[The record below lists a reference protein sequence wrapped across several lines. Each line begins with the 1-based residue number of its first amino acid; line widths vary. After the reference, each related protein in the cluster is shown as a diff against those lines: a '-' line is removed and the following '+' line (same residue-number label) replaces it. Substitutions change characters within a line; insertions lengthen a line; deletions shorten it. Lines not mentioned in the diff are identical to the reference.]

1 MLLIVAASAVSGY
14 VAMKVVLGGGELP
27 VPSVMG
33 KHIVEAL
40 EIMGQSDLAMEI
52 RSQEFDPVVPKHSV
66 TRQDPPAGHRVK
78 RGRRIAVIL
87 SKGPREARVP
97 ELRGETWTRSV
108 NILKA
113 RGFKVGRVSWVESK
127 FHQEN
132 SIIAQVPSPS
142 IRVERGKGVNLLVSK
157 GKPRTAYVMPDLVG
171 EDLNAA
177 LRVIRNSS
185 LRVGKVVQTE
195 YPGVLVGIVLR
206 TEPKAGYRIPSGDS
220 VRLFVAKGAEAE
232 AKPTGTYAYF
242 RYKLPEDAKE
252 IMVRVVLVHD
262 RESREIFNGR
272 KKGGQEV
279 GLLVRLKGETVAR
292 VYLDGKLTEERVLQ

>member
-1 MLLIVAASAVSGY
+1 M
-14 VAMKVVLGGGELP
+14 
-27 VPSVMG
+27 
-33 KHIVEAL
+33 
-40 EIMGQSDLAMEI
+40 
-52 RSQEFDPVVPKHSV
+52 
-66 TRQDPPAGHRVK
+66 
-78 RGRRIAVIL
+78 
-87 SKGPREARVP
+87 
-97 ELRGETWTRSV
+97 
-108 NILKA
+108 
-113 RGFKVGRVSWVESK
+113 GFKVGSVSWVESK

-132 SIIAQVPSPS
+132 SIIAQVPSPL
-142 IRVERGKGVNLLVSK
+142 IQVERGKGVNLLISK

-195 YPGVLVGIVLR
+195 YPGVLVNIILR
-206 TEPKAGYRIPSGDS
+206 TEPKAGYRISSGDS

-242 RYKLPEDAKE
+242 RYKLSEDAKE
-252 IMVRVVLVHD
+252 SMVRVVLVHD

-279 GLLVRLKGETVAR
+279 GLLVRLKGKTVAR
-292 VYLDGKLTEERVLQ
+292 VYLEGKLTEERVLQ